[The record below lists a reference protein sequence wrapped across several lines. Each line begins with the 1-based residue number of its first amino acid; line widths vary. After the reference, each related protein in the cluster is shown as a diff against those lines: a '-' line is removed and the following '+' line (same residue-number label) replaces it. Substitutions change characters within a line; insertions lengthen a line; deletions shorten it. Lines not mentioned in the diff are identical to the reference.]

1 MSIFLSGAKCPACGE
16 SGVLDMEAE
25 EAAHNEQL
33 IDVVITCV
41 ECHAVFNS
49 FININEMEQQ
59 P

>member
-1 MSIFLSGAKCPACGE
+1 MSGAKCPACGV
-16 SGVLDMEAE
+16 SDVLDMAAE
-25 EAAHNEQL
+25 EAAHDEQL

-41 ECHAVFNS
+41 ECHAVFNT